1 MGETDMTLDKLPVGQ
16 TRRIAAVGG
25 QGALRRRLLDM
36 GLTPKTQVT
45 VQKVA
50 PMGDPIELRLRG
62 YELTFQNA
70 KLVPSIFNTLF
81 YVIVGTLGGLVITGM
96 AAFVL

>member
-45 VQKVA
+45 VQ
-50 PMGDPIELRLRG
+50 
-62 YELTFQNA
+62 
-70 KLVPSIFNTLF
+70 PSF
-81 YVIVGTLGGLVITGM
+81 
-96 AAFVL
+96 AFKYALPSSVL

>member
-16 TRRIAAVGG
+16 TRRIAAV
-25 QGALRRRLLDM
+25 GALRRRLLDM

-62 YELTFQNA
+62 YELTLRLDDA
-70 KLVPSIFNTLF
+70 REIALEAPD
-81 YVIVGTLGGLVITGM
+81 GE
-96 AAFVL
+96 AE